1 MVKYNLQL
9 AHSRLHISFQ
19 AVGTQE
25 TVRSLITVS
34 LASGRGRLTHDA
46 ALASVNEGCTTS

>member
-25 TVRSLITVS
+25 TVRSFITVS